1 VSTLN
6 LTAQHQVTLNLGLP
20 GFVSSQYAAGAP
32 WAAGANGW
40 TVVSGTGTVSS
51 TSSEGVTVTTTSST
65 PLVIRR
71 TVVTSANNRRA
82 RFRVQL
88 SDPESR
94 PVQVQLTTPLGT
106 ARMVSGVPV
115 WLEAIGAGTPTTV
128 DITVTR
134 PAGAASAS
142 VLIVQADVSL
152 EGVGSH
158 SWTLDRTDSNGTNR
172 VAAGY
177 LPGSLV
183 GGDYPQMGL
192 RAPANTGGLT
202 FVDRECSLSGNVQ
215 YTFDSIAAGSVEVLN
230 TGASGVLSSGAGV
243 LHRVNAATPTLHQ
256 VQVVAFRAA
265 NRNPVQPVS
274 VLGTGLPVMPI
285 QPLSSRQG
293 SMLLYFTSADAG
305 QLVVDDLITGEVHQL
320 RQDVDGR
327 TAMDAY
333 FVASAVELDCVMPE
347 LQVPVWAVRL
357 DFTETARGIAT

>member
-1 VSTLN
+1 MSTLN
-6 LTAQHQVTLNLGLP
+6 LTAQHQVTLTLGLP
-20 GFVSSQYAAGAP
+20 GFVSSQYAQGVP
-32 WAAGANGW
+32 WPAGANGW
-40 TVVSGTGTVSS
+40 TVVSGTGSVNAS
-51 TSSEGVTVTTTSST
+51 TSEGVTVTVTSAT
-65 PLVIRR
+65 LVIRR

-82 RFRVQL
+82 RFKVQL

-94 PVQVQLTTPLGT
+94 PVQVQLTTPLGL

-128 DITVTR
+128 DITVTK

-158 SWTLDRTDSNGTNR
+158 SWTLDRTDSNGTQR

-183 GGDYPQMGL
+183 TGDYPWMGL

-202 FVDRECSLSGNVQ
+202 FVDRECALTGNVL
-215 YTFDSIAAGSVEVLN
+215 YVFDSIAAGSVENLN
-230 TGASGVLSSGAGV
+230 TGASGVLSSGAGI
-243 LHRVNAATPTLHQ
+243 LHRVNAASPTLHQ
-256 VQVVAFRAA
+256 VQVVAFRA
-265 NRNPVQPVS
+265 RNSARVQTVP
-274 VLGTGLPVMPI
+274 VLGTGLPAVPI
-285 QPLSSRQG
+285 APLGSREG

-305 QLVVDDLITGEVHQL
+305 QLVADDLLTGEVHQL

-327 TAMDAY
+327 TAMDTY
-333 FVASAVELDCVMPE
+333 FVATSVELDCVMPE
-347 LQVPVWAVRL
+347 LQVPVWALRV